1 MVKKYEELARFLED
15 AAAYPE
21 HNEAA
26 KILRQLGRVY
36 EVAYEIVWAK
46 NRDHQNAAYA
56 ELVDLIKGKQNGD

>member
-1 MVKKYEELARFLED
+1 MKHANKLADYLDDNARTPED
-15 AAAYPE
+15 
-21 HNEAA
+21 NEAA

>member
-1 MVKKYEELARFLED
+1 MVKQYERLARALED
-15 AAAYPE
+15 NATNPE

-26 KILRQLGRVY
+26 RVLRELGKVY

-56 ELVDLIKGKQNGD
+56 ELVDLIKGKKGE